1 MKRFTSL
8 LLAVAALPLLPAASF
23 ARDDATPEWKTIIGI
38 EQAGNVVDGI
48 TGGGQ
53 PWSALGG
60 EVSVDL
66 RSGEIEFSVH
76 GLVLAGGNSIGT
88 PGAVV
93 SVAGTVVCGVGVS
106 VATPQVPLSAQGD
119 AEFDGIVAIPSGCKS
134 NNIGFLLTAPNGQWI
149 ANASVRR
156 P

>member
-1 MKRFTSL
+1 MKPLTSM
-8 LLAVAALPLLPAASF
+8 LLALAVMPLLPVTSF
-23 ARDDATPEWKTIIGI
+23 ARDDSAPEWKTIIGI
-38 EQAGNVVDGI
+38 EQAGNVVDGV

-60 EVSVDL
+60 AASVDL
-66 RSGEIEFSVH
+66 RTGEVEFEVH

-88 PGAVV
+88 RGGVA

-119 AEFDGIVAIPSGCKS
+119 AEFDGVVAIPPGCTSS
-134 NNIGFLLTAPNGQWI
+134 NIALLLTASNGQWI